1 MSRQLRPFGVGM
13 RSACYFYNDVAL
25 SLLACSAGRFSLS
38 VQRAAFFLTQPREA
52 MAEQASG
59 STRPPQHDGK
69 RLSPQREVY
78 CADLAVFVVGLRP
91 VRPRI
96 SQQQSTG

>member
-1 MSRQLRPFGVGM
+1 
-13 RSACYFYNDVAL
+13 
-25 SLLACSAGRFSLS
+25 
-38 VQRAAFFLTQPREA
+38 
-52 MAEQASG
+52 MADQASG
-59 STRPPQHDGK
+59 STRPPQPDGK

-78 CADLAVFVVGLRP
+78 YADLAVLVVGLRP